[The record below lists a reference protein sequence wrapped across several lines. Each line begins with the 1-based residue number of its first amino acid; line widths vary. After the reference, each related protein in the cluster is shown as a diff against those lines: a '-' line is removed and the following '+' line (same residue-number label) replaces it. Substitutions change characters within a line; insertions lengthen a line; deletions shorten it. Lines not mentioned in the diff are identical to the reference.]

1 MSMSQN
7 EDVTDYVIR
16 CESAAN
22 ALEQAGGNYYPK
34 LLVAIPF
41 TPVSGPRL
49 LVKSKNHSKFIK
61 NIMIERIIEIAKQNN
76 FSSLHLN
83 FTQNT
88 DNNILLNKNF
98 LSRVGIQFHWK
109 NNNYKD
115 FNDFLFFLNEIFY
128 LKYVF

>member
-1 MSMSQN
+1 M
-7 EDVTDYVIR
+7 
-16 CESAAN
+16 
-22 ALEQAGGNYYPK
+22 
-34 LLVAIPF
+34 AIPF

-49 LVKSKNHSKFIK
+49 LVKKKNHSKFIK

-115 FNDFLFFLNEIFY
+115 FNDFLFFY
-128 LKYVF
+128 LQEREN